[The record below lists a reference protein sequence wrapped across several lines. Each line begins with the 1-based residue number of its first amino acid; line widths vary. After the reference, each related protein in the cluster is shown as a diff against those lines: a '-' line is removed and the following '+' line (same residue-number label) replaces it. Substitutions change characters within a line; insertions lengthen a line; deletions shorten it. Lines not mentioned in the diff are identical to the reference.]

1 MALYQ
6 SSQIPSLN
14 HPERTH
20 VASCQER
27 MPESSSKTETL
38 ELICPFPELS
48 SPNHHPHWPPVMCL
62 KCKTNHATLELNIL
76 RWLPITFTRKS
87 TFTWSARPFM
97 IWPLPTLLCLVY
109 QNVLPCSLQRPPM
122 LSSTSSHAL
131 FMLVGR
137 TTLPT
142 PLKALTHL
150 CSLVLCTTP
159 FPSISVQLTP
169 IQPSKLSSAIPSLES
184 SHQHD
189 CVHPLC
195 SSEDSHSKPGG
206 PSVWAVMIWV
216 TGSFGAA

>member
-1 MALYQ
+1 MALFQ

-27 MPESSSKTETL
+27 TPESSSKTETL

-48 SPNHHPHWPPVMCL
+48 SPSHHPHWPPVMCL
-62 KCKTNHATLELNIL
+62 KCKTNHAILELNIL

-97 IWPLPTLLCLVY
+97 IWPLPTSSV
-109 QNVLPCSLQRPPM
+109 
-122 LSSTSSHAL
+122 SSTRISSHVL

-159 FPSISVQLTP
+159 FPPISV
-169 IQPSKLSSAIPSLES
+169 
-184 SHQHD
+184 
-189 CVHPLC
+189 
-195 SSEDSHSKPGG
+195 
-206 PSVWAVMIWV
+206 
-216 TGSFGAA
+216 